1 MKKRLFAILT
11 TAVMTLSSAAVI
23 PSVQAAD
30 KTVTDPII
38 GELPDWIP
46 RDFAEAMEFYNT
58 HGKSYVDDNVIC
70 LVRPM
75 IQHRISDYSY
85 SIDGSMTKVN
95 TPAEGDT
102 KIYELDIPEKPDP
115 NDGQAVREYDE
126 YCDKL
131 GLDSH
136 DYSFFESYEG
146 CKTQYAFQ
154 VQLFRVLK
162 KYDLTVIWSEKND
175 GDFKVTETFHFAN
188 DDDWTYETDY
198 YSWLPDCPYE
208 YKGYSSGH
216 SRASVFNNYI
226 AYWSDVNYS
235 TGASLKMEQS
245 GKGKI
250 EQVTE
255 SDCNG
260 FELIPRDGSANNS
273 VFLYK
278 PVADG
283 KVDVKWTVGRE
294 WSDEEPYLE
303 TIGNY
308 EIKDNCKEVIDNTA
322 DKGGR
327 TIITFIDK
335 DTGEPID
342 IPSNNDSRLIKTSYT
357 NKTPI
362 DTYDISSNPLTIN
375 SADAYNYRNKYYI
388 SMETA
393 GGRYI
398 APEFVVTFDGEYYV
412 EVNCKLKWKPNCDA
426 NGDGSFSSADYVH
439 LKKWLLG
446 VPKIKFN
453 DWNAADLCRD
463 GKLNIFDLN
472 LMKKELLMEAATE
485 CVYPI
490 DRFDYGTPITVCVD
504 ELTMYLGPD
513 ERYKAVAT
521 IPKDTRLR
529 EMGYDQ
535 YNDEWLFTGYDGQ
548 YGWLRVIDEDTREQN
563 VWFEAYAAKPVI
575 YLYPEE
581 ETDVHVELELTESE
595 LSTTYPKYNNGWDVT
610 AYPDGKL
617 VNKTDGTNHRYLFWD
632 SKNCRTRYDYSK
644 GFCVAGKDTE
654 SFLKEKLTYMGLT
667 EEEMNE
673 FIVYW
678 LPRMEHNAYNLIA
691 FQGDTYTDTAKLS
704 ITPKPDSIL
713 RIFMAYVPLE
723 KTVDIEP
730 QQLDTF
736 ERKGFTVV
744 EWGGNEIRQ

>member
-1 MKKRLFAILT
+1 MLKRIIAFLT
-11 TAVMTLSSAAVI
+11 TAVLTLSAAAI
-23 PSVQAAD
+23 PNVQAAD

-46 RDFAEAMEFYNT
+46 RDFADAMEFYNT

-75 IQHRISDYSY
+75 IQHRIYDYTY
-85 SIDGSMTKVN
+85 SIAGSMTTVN
-95 TPAEGDT
+95 TPAEGKK
-102 KIYELDIPEKPDP
+102 KIYELDIPKKPDP
-115 NDGQAVREYDE
+115 TDEQAVRAYEE

-131 GLDSH
+131 GLYSH

-146 CKTQYAFQ
+146 CKTQYAFE
-154 VQLFRVLK
+154 VELFRVIK
-162 KYDLTVIWSEKND
+162 NYDLTVIWSERND
-175 GDFKVTETFHFAN
+175 GDFKVTETFHFSN
-188 DDDWTYETDY
+188 DDDWTYEDDY
-198 YSWLPDCPYE
+198 YCWLPDCPTE
-208 YKGYSSGH
+208 YRGYSADH

-235 TGASLKMEQS
+235 TGASLKTEQS
-245 GKGKI
+245 GDGKI
-250 EQVTE
+250 ELVTE

-260 FELIPRDGSANNS
+260 FQLVPLDGSANNS

-278 PVADG
+278 PIADG

-294 WSDEEPYLE
+294 WSDEEPYLVTE
-303 TIGNY
+303 GNY
-308 EIKDNCKEVIDNTA
+308 EIKDNCKTVEDNTP

-342 IPSNNDSRLIKTSYT
+342 IPGDKNDFRLTKASYSD
-357 NKTPI
+357 KTPI

-375 SADAYNYRNKYYI
+375 SADAYSFRNKYYI
-388 SMETA
+388 SMESE

-398 APEFVVTFDGEYYV
+398 APEFVVTFDGDYCA
-412 EVNCKLKWKPNCDA
+412 EVDCKLKWKPNCDA
-426 NGDGSFSSADYVH
+426 NGDGSFGTADYVH

-446 VPKIKFN
+446 VSDITFK

-463 GKLNIFDLN
+463 GKLNAIDLN
-472 LMKKELLMEAATE
+472 LMKKELLKETVTE
-485 CVYPI
+485 CVEPI
-490 DRFDYGTPITVCVD
+490 DRFDYGTPFTVCAD

-513 ERYKAVAT
+513 ERYRAVAV
-521 IPKDTRLR
+521 IPKDTKLR
-529 EMGYDQ
+529 ERGYAQ
-535 YNDEWLFTGYDGQ
+535 YNDHWVFTEYNGQ
-548 YGWLRVIDEDTREQN
+548 YGWLRTEDEDSGEYN
-563 VWFEAYAAKPVI
+563 VWFEQAAAKPVI
-575 YLYPEE
+575 YLYPEK

-595 LSTTYPKYNNGWDVT
+595 LSTTYPKYNDGWDVT
-610 AYPDGKL
+610 AYPDGSL
-617 VNKTDGTNHRYLFWD
+617 VNKADGSHHRYLFWD
-632 SKNCRTRYDYSK
+632 SKNCRTRYAYSK
-644 GFCVAGKDTE
+644 GFCVAGEDTE

-678 LPRMEHNAYNLIA
+678 LPRMEHNKYNLIT

-704 ITPKPDSIL
+704 ITPKPDSVL
-713 RIFMAYVPLE
+713 RIFMAYVPLD
-723 KTVDIEP
+723 KAVSIEP

-744 EWGGNEIRQ
+744 EWGGNEIS